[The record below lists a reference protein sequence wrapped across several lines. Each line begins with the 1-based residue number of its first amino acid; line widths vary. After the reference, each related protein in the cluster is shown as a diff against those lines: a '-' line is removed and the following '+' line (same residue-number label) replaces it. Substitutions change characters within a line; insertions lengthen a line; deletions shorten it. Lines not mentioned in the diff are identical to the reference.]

1 MRIDIVSIFPEI
13 FEPPFSRGVVRVARE
28 KGVVEIVPCNLR
40 DFAKNSVVDDSPYGG
55 GPGMILKSEPIFE
68 AVEKLRRK
76 ESRLILLTPQGSLF
90 NQNLAKELAAEKHLI
105 LICGRYK
112 GVDERVSNIVTDE
125 ISIGDYIL
133 SGGEFVAMVIVD
145 AVVRL
150 LPGVLGDFSSAT
162 DDSFYG
168 VILDAPYYTRPDT
181 FKEHSVPGVL
191 TSGNHRLIR
200 KWRRKEALRRTFL
213 RRPEL
218 LEKANLTE
226 EDKKMLEEIK
236 SGKD

>member
-1 MRIDIVSIFPEI
+1 
-13 FEPPFSRGVVRVARE
+13 
-28 KGVVEIVPCNLR
+28 
-40 DFAKNSVVDDSPYGG
+40 
-55 GPGMILKSEPIFE
+55 MILKSEPIFE
-68 AVEKLRRK
+68 TVEKLRRK

-112 GVDERVSNIVTDE
+112 GVDERVSDIVTDE

-133 SGGEFVAMVIVD
+133 SGGEFAAMVIVD